1 VVTVALPVMVVP
13 EAAPAFTVTA
23 IGIVEVP
30 PFARLTLE
38 VHVNVPAFPAVTPEQ
53 VTPAGGVALKKL
65 VFEGVANTSFG
76 SVSYTHLDVY
86 KRQDMRQQRGVR
98 RGNSRIAVP
107 RRAVHPHLAL
117 VAAQNDAVIAQNAD
131 VLSPLP

>member
-1 VVTVALPVMVVP
+1 MFEPEATTKGAAVCVIARSFVFTVTVLLVAVLFAGLGSELVVVTVALPVMVVP

-76 SVSYTHLDVY
+76 LPAAP
-86 KRQDMRQQRGVR
+86 GPLLVR
-98 RGNSRIAVP
+98 T
-107 RRAVHPHLAL
+107 L
-117 VAAQNDAVIAQNAD
+117 V
-131 VLSPLP
+131 